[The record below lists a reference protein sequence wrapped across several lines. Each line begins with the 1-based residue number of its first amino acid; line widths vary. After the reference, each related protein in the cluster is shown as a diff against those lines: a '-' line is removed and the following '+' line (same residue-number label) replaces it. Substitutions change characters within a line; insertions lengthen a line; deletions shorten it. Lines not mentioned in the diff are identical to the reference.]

1 MRSADMPYTVKTCD
15 ASETSESVRI
25 VLFRS
30 GCDRPKRPTTL
41 QESDIRTPCGHG
53 SALLLDDCRYVFRG
67 SLLGTAGRV
76 LTTVF
81 LEIHDQKTSFTL
93 HFRGDKR

>member
-41 QESDIRTPCGHG
+41 RSRTFGHPADTDQPYCSTIAVMFFAGPCWGPPG
-53 SALLLDDCRYVFRG
+53 GC
-67 SLLGTAGRV
+67 
-76 LTTVF
+76 
-81 LEIHDQKTSFTL
+81 
-93 HFRGDKR
+93 